1 MKKCKQILE
10 AVNRGIK
17 FALDDFEDNELQG
30 QTSNKI
36 NNKSNL
42 KEYIIFQE
50 LVSNLKNKNISKQNF
65 EQLVKLYK
73 SANLQYTVNSKDE
86 LEDIIETILKID
98 INANLNWLDVS
109 RITDMSML
117 FRNTKFNG
125 DISKWD
131 VFNVKD
137 MTEMFSASTFNGDIS
152 NWNVSNVES
161 MDLIFGEGS
170 EFNGDISN
178 WNVSHVKDF
187 TLAFSNSKFNGDI
200 SNWNTRSAT
209 SMAGMFS
216 GSIFNGDLSKWN
228 VSKVRTF
235 SMMFMDSQ
243 FNNESLFNWK
253 IGKNADLDGIFTKSN
268 ISVNMLTK
276 LFEKW
281 KIELTIEHITE
292 P

>member
-1 MKKCKQILE
+1 MKKYKQILE

-30 QTSNKI
+30 QVNSKVNNTSH
-36 NNKSNL
+36 L

-50 LVSNLKNKNISKQNF
+50 LISNLKNKNISKQNF

-73 SANLQYTVNSKDE
+73 SAKLQYTVNSKNE

-98 INANLNWLDVS
+98 LKANLNWLDIS
-109 RITDMSML
+109 KISDISML
-117 FRNTKFNG
+117 FRGTKFNG
-125 DISKWD
+125 DISEWD
-131 VFNVKD
+131 VSHIKD
-137 MTEMFSASTFNGDIS
+137 MDELFSNSKFNGDIS
-152 NWNVSNVES
+152 NWNVSSVET
-161 MDLIFGEGS
+161 MNLIFSEGS

-178 WNVSHVKDF
+178 WNVSHVKEF

-200 SNWNTRSAT
+200 SNWDTSSAT

-216 GSIFNGDLSKWN
+216 GSSFNGDLSNWN
-228 VSKVRTF
+228 VSKVESFT
-235 SMMFMDSQ
+235 MMFMDSQ

-253 IGKNADLDGIFTKSN
+253 IRKNADLDGIFAKSN
-268 ISVNMLTK
+268 ISVAMLTK